1 MKIGIIGTGMVGSA
15 AAFAMAIR
23 GIGSHLVL
31 VDHNSK
37 LAAAQ
42 AQDIAHAIPFGSPIR
57 ISHGSYEDLAGAAI
71 VVLTAGV
78 NQKPGETRLQLLDRN
93 VAVFEDII
101 TRLNAVTTDAI
112 LLIATNPVD
121 IMTYVAQKLSGLAPE
136 RVIGSGTIL
145 DTARFRSLLGDHLE
159 LAPQSVHAYVMG
171 EHGDSEV
178 LVWSNAIAGSVPVAD
193 YADQIGKPLD
203 KASRDRIDNDVRRAA
218 YKIIEGKGSTY
229 YGIGAGVARICRA
242 IIEDEHAILSVSMV
256 TPEIAGITDVPLSLP
271 RVIGRDGI
279 LETIPLRLDQAE
291 AAALKKSATII
302 RDALP
307 PSLT

>member
-1 MKIGIIGTGMVGSA
+1 MLELGLLSTALPELI
-15 AAFAMAIR
+15 MA
-23 GIGSHLVL
+23 
-31 VDHNSK
+31 
-37 LAAAQ
+37 
-42 AQDIAHAIPFGSPIR
+42 
-57 ISHGSYEDLAGAAI
+57 LAGMAFLMI
-71 VVLTAGV
+71 GV
-78 NQKPGETRLQLLDRN
+78 FYGRDATRLVSVLAIALF
-93 VAVFEDII
+93 AVLILMTVLFIE
-101 TRLNAVTTDAI
+101 RPLEFSSFPSI

>member
-42 AQDIAHAIPFGSPIR
+42 AQDIAHAVPFGSPIR

-121 IMTYVAQKLSGLAPE
+121 IVTYVAQKLSGLAPE

>member
-42 AQDIAHAIPFGSPIR
+42 AQDIAHAVPFGSPIR

-159 LAPQSVHAYVMG
+159 LAPQSVPAYVMG

>member
-42 AQDIAHAIPFGSPIR
+42 AQDIAHAVPFGSPIR

-145 DTARFRSLLGDHLE
+145 DTARFRSLLGDHLG

>member
-31 VDHNSK
+31 VDYNSK

-42 AQDIAHAIPFGSPIR
+42 AQDIAHAVPFGSPIR

-71 VVLTAGV
+71 VILTAGV

-93 VAVFEDII
+93 VAVFENII
-101 TRLNAVTTDAI
+101 TRLNTVTTEAI
-112 LLIATNPVD
+112 LLVATNPVD
-121 IMTYVAQKLSGLAPE
+121 VMTYVAQKLSGLAPE

-145 DTARFRSLLGDHLE
+145 DTARFRSLLGDHLG

-203 KASRDRIDNDVRRAA
+203 QASRERIDNDVRRAA

-256 TPEIAGITDVPLSLP
+256 TPEIAGMTDVPLSLP

>member
-37 LAAAQ
+37 LAEAQ
-42 AQDIAHAIPFGSPIR
+42 AQDIAHAVPFGSPIR
-57 ISHGSYEDLAGAAI
+57 ISHGDYGDLAGAAI

-145 DTARFRSLLGDHLE
+145 DTARFRSLLGDHLG

-203 KASRDRIDNDVRRAA
+203 KACRDRIDNDVRRAA

-279 LETIPLRLDQAE
+279 LETIPLRLDQSE
-291 AAALKKSATII
+291 AAALEKSATII